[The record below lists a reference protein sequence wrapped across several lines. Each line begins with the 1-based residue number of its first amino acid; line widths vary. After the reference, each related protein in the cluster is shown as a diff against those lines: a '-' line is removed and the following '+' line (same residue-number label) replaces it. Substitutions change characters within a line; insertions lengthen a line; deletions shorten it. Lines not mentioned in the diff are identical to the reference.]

1 MVACTQRQGIMGA
14 SNLRASLE
22 TKMGHWA
29 AEAREHAE
37 EIARIESLFQ
47 RLDGLR
53 DREGRLRYVLQCADV
68 VMQEINPEWVVG
80 SAKPIKQHVHKSSV
94 RPGQTTRLTLDILR
108 EATAPMPTR
117 SIALAVLKRNGDE
130 APTKAQIRSTVN
142 AIDATLRAKEKDGIV
157 KHTDD
162 YGRSWFIAV

>member
-1 MVACTQRQGIMGA
+1 MGA
-14 SNLRASLE
+14 SNLRQSLE

-37 EIARIESLFQ
+37 EIARIESLFE

-53 DREGRLRYVLQCADV
+53 DREKHLRHVLQCADV
-68 VMQEINPEWVVG
+68 VMQEINPAWVAG
-80 SAKPIKQHVHKSSV
+80 QAKPIKQHVHKSSV
-94 RPGQTTRLTLDILR
+94 RPGQTTKLTLEILR
-108 EATAPMPTR
+108 EATGPMPTR
-117 SIALAVLKRNGDE
+117 KIALEVLRRNGDE
-130 APTKAQIRSTVN
+130 TPDKAQIRSTVN
-142 AIDATLRAKEKDGIV
+142 AVDASLRAKEKDGLV